1 MTIFSVRWLLDATE
15 RALKSFAQGALGVF
29 GQDWIG
35 IDYVQ
40 ANVGRSLIAGATM
53 AVLSILTSIASSRAQ
68 GISPASIAPPV

>member
-1 MTIFSVRWLLDATE
+1 MTIFSRRFAVDCLE
-15 RALKSFAQGALGVF
+15 RALKSFAQGVLGVF

-35 IDYVQ
+35 VDYVQ

-53 AVLSILTSIASSRAQ
+53 GVLSILTSIASSRAQ